1 MASCHECLHSRR
13 GRFSRPMQLIQ
24 SLLRGNPNNA
34 GNPSPVRRRLP
45 SYRSP
50 SWRPEGHL
58 SVPAV
63 DPPRALSHAS
73 AHALGQNCQK
83 HWQSVPLD
91 ALLPVWQHAARMS
104 GTRNQFFL
112 TRAASVRY
120 GVVFETA
127 CACAGDAGRRQ
138 TGYAYCYLER
148 RTWESKGVTEQ

>member
-1 MASCHECLHSRR
+1 MSR
-13 GRFSRPMQLIQ
+13 
-24 SLLRGNPNNA
+24 LRCF
-34 GNPSPVRRRLP
+34 LT
-45 SYRSP
+45 
-50 SWRPEGHL
+50 
-58 SVPAV
+58 
-63 DPPRALSHAS
+63 PRAWILSSRAENES
-73 AHALGQNCQK
+73 LGGGLSRTFFAAMRLGEDLG
-83 HWQSVPLD
+83 QSVPLD